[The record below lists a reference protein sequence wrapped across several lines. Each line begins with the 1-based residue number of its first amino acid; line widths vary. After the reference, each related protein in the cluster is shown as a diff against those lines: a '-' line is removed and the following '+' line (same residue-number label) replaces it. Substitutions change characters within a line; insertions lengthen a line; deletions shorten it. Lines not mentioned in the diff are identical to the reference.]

1 MIAIVDY
8 GAGNVASVYK
18 ALVHLGLEARLTA
31 DPDLLRGADHVIFPG
46 QGHFGQAMERLRQTG
61 LDRVLLGIVE
71 RGVPFTGICLGLQL
85 LFEGSDEAPG
95 VQGLG
100 VLRGHCVAFAPPRK
114 VPQIGWNAVRVLRE
128 GSPMDGVAAGEHF
141 YFVHTYHALAADLHD
156 VVAVADYEGDF
167 SAAVQKDNVFAAQ
180 FHPEKS
186 GGAGLSLLQACV
198 GGRPCSPV
206 A

>member
-8 GAGNVASVYK
+8 GAGNVASVHK
-18 ALVHLGLEARLTA
+18 ALLHVGQEALLTA
-31 DPDLLRGADHVIFPG
+31 DANLLRSADHVIFPG

-95 VQGLG
+95 VRGLG
-100 VLRGHCVAFAPPRK
+100 VLRGHCAAFAPPRK
-114 VPQIGWNAVRVLRE
+114 VPQIGWNAVRVLRQ
-128 GSPMDGVAAGEHF
+128 GSPMDDVAADEHF
-141 YFVHTYHALAADLHD
+141 YFVHTYHAVARDGHD
-156 VVAVADYEGDF
+156 VVAVADYDGDF
-167 SAAVQKDNVFAAQ
+167 TAAVQKDNVFAAQ

-186 GGAGLSLLQACV
+186 GAAGLALLQACV
-198 GGRPCSPV
+198 GGRRC
-206 A
+206 